1 MLVLVIGDL
10 LLPYRALDLPA
21 KFRKLLVPGKIQQ
34 VVCTGNVCDRQTL
47 DYLRSLA
54 SEFHM
59 VKGDYDEVSDLA
71 NLVLQYPPVRI
82 GVVHGHQVIP
92 AGDKAALASLAR
104 SMNVDVLL
112 SGYTHQFE
120 AYAYEGRFFINPGSA
135 TGAWSTEVPLPSAPT
150 QAASTT
156 SSQDTPEANKA
167 TETGKPV
174 TSAPSEPVAPEPDPL
189 EDGSEEMVLDIQ
201 GAVVVIYIYQLIN
214 NEVKVEKL
222 EYRKP
227 VETTDPA
234 AEA

>member
-34 VVCTGNVCDRQTL
+34 VVCTGNVCDKQTH

-54 SEFHM
+54 NEIHM
-59 VKGDYDEVSDLA
+59 VKGDYDE
-71 NLVLQYPPVRI
+71 LVLQYPPLRI

-104 SMNVDVLL
+104 SMDVDVLL

-120 AYAYEGRFFINPGSA
+120 AYAYDGRFFINPGSA
-135 TGAWSTEVPLPSAPT
+135 TGAWTTEVPLPGVPAQPATPARGKDTPDADAAAPASAPGDQVPPPT
-150 QAASTT
+150 
-156 SSQDTPEANKA
+156 D
-167 TETGKPV
+167 ET
-174 TSAPSEPVAPEPDPL
+174 L
-189 EDGSEEMVLDIQ
+189 EDGGEDMGTTPSF
-201 GAVVVIYIYQLIN
+201 ARPVVVIYIYQLIN

-227 VETTDPA
+227 VEAEPA
-234 AEA
+234 AAAA